1 MQLIT
6 LLLELINVIIMVN
19 YEFFNL
25 FFYSIFYIL
34 IIHKTTFKMLYIK
47 QLMSYINKMLKIIL
61 LILLF

>member
-19 YEFFNL
+19 YELLNL
-25 FFYSIFYIL
+25 FYISIFHIL
-34 IIHKTTFKMLYIK
+34 IIHKTTFKMLYIQ

>member
-19 YEFFNL
+19 YEFLNL
-25 FFYSIFYIL
+25 FYISKFHIL
-34 IIHKTTFKMLYIK
+34 IIHKTTFKMLCIQ